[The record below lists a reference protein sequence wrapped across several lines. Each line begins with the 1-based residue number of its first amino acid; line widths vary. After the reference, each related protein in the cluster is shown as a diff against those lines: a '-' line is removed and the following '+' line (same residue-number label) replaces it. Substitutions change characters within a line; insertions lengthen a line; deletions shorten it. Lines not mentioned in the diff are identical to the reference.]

1 MKEKY
6 SGKSERKRMIRVKW
20 ESSEMMFYKKASI
33 LFTQRFATFHHRE
46 PWWCMKV
53 FLSPL
58 LPWKYSVIYSL
69 WLYLKFL
76 RFVDLPFFFFV
87 SLHSS
92 QSEAFGIQDP
102 NMQAC
107 HITNQAVIASYFKT
121 WLWGFFA
128 WIITLLF
135 LDQMLVFFFNVF
147 AFTDAV
153 SVFR

>member
-76 RFVDLPFFFFV
+76 RFVDLPFFFFCFSPLIPIWGIRNPGPKHA
-87 SLHSS
+87 SLPHHQSS
-92 QSEAFGIQDP
+92 SNCILFQNMAVGLLCLNHYTSLLRP
-102 NMQAC
+102 NAC
-107 HITNQAVIASYFKT
+107 
-121 WLWGFFA
+121 
-128 WIITLLF
+128 
-135 LDQMLVFFFNVF
+135 FFF
-147 AFTDAV
+147 
-153 SVFR
+153 